1 MATIRVTRG
10 YRRHATIVSAAA
22 CALAMMPTLDIF
34 VAPAFAASQA
44 ARVLIL
50 NTADTYLPGHMVIEN
65 AMRSSLSSDTTSGVE
80 YFFESLDAY
89 RFPMEWLEPEL
100 LAMLSNKYSTL
111 RIDVVVAVSRPAIE
125 FFERHGEQLW
135 PGARVVYNAFSA
147 EYVGP
152 VPLPPNVSAVVSYQ
166 DVAGTMALA
175 RRFQPN
181 PRRIVIVSG
190 ATDVER
196 SAEQL
201 ARNALSTSANQT
213 PVEFLSGLPLEELLV
228 RVAAEPADAIIIY
241 LTQYRDRDGRPYTPR
256 EVLRAISKISIAP
269 VYGTYETYVGFGVA
283 AGQMESY
290 EEEGRLIAEQVLAA
304 LAGGPSDPSR
314 ALLRTPNR
322 CIADA
327 RAHRRCRWMCG
338 VSRKG
343 GVHLSKVTLDP
354 RELNCGC
361 ARDHRRPGSVDR
373 GASCAAPSSPRSGSG
388 LPQASLGISA
398 HQSTSRAMG
407 ELSASIAHELKQPL
421 SAIRYNVGAAR
432 ILIGAD
438 PPKLEDVVEILDDI
452 KTDDQRASDIIDRI
466 RNLVRKTEFEV
477 RSLDLNEAIEQTMKV
492 LAGEASNRGVF
503 VKAELEPGLPKVSAD
518 SVQLQQVIL
527 NLALNGMEAMHV
539 PPADKR
545 FLTIRSQRANDREA
559 EVSVAD
565 SGSGIAEEWI
575 RTIFDP
581 FVTTK
586 PGGMGMG
593 SRSHVQSSKRTAAGY
608 VPKTRLGAV
617 PCFIS
622 HCRSPWTDSSDGLQL
637 DFDPG

>member
-1 MATIRVTRG
+1 
-10 YRRHATIVSAAA
+10 
-22 CALAMMPTLDIF
+22 MMPTLGIF
-34 VAPAFAASQA
+34 VAPAFAAGQA
-44 ARVLIL
+44 SRVLIL

-100 LAMLSNKYSTL
+100 LAMLSKKYSTL

-256 EVLRAISKISIAP
+256 EVLRAISKISVAP

-327 RAHRRCRWMCG
+327 RALRHWSLDVRRLPDGCEVHFVERSLWSQYG
-338 VSRKG
+338 RQIAVALAIIAGQAALIVALLAQRRRRRVAEADSRKR
-343 GVHLSKVTLDP
+343 LS
-354 RELNCGC
+354 ELAHIN
-361 ARDHRRPGSVDR
+361 RRVS
-373 GASCAAPSSPRSGSG
+373 
-388 LPQASLGISA
+388 
-398 HQSTSRAMG
+398 MG

-432 ILIGAD
+432 MLIRAD
-438 PPKLEDVVEILDDI
+438 PPKLEEVVEILDDI

-477 RSLDLNEAIEQTMKV
+477 RSMDLNEAIEQTMKV

-527 NLALNGMEAMHV
+527 NLALNGMEAMHGM
-539 PPADKR
+539 PGDER

-565 SGSGIAEEWI
+565 SGGGIAEESM

-593 SRSHVQSSKRTAAGY
+593 LAISRTIIEAHRGRIRAENSPGG
-608 VPKTRLGAV
+608 GAV
-617 PCFIS
+617 FYFTLPFA
-622 HCRSPWTDSSDGLQL
+622 L
-637 DFDPG
+637 D